1 MTQTLEESVGQL
13 IVGKVP
19 AKILDDDNKDCLKR
33 GITSG
38 ITIFSENVESREQ
51 VVELT
56 DAVRLFSRH
65 PAIIAVDQEGGAV
78 QRLEKIITPIP
89 SMMALGK
96 LNDKERLDLVIGL
109 AGKQMRLLGINCVF
123 APVLDVNTNA
133 RNPIIGT
140 RSFGSIP
147 TLVAD
152 LGATVIKSYIESG
165 VLPVAKHFPGHG
177 DSDVDSHLA
186 LPKLNHDMQRL
197 EEIELLPF
205 RENLLIAPA
214 MMVAHLW
221 ITALNEQPLPASL
234 SPEVISNLLR
244 DQMGYQNLLF
254 SDDMLMKAIGNEW
267 GLEEAC
273 VRAVAAGL
281 DMLLVCSNAEDG
293 RKANAAIVQA
303 VQSGR
308 IPEERIQRAI
318 RTRQAALNKIPAH
331 DEMEHKRRLAVLE
344 KSVAASDPIVLD
356 TSFKSLHQ
364 QGSPRRA
371 FAVAEPIHLFVP
383 QHDRYPLNFREALL
397 TLLPEM
403 EIHLVEHRYKF
414 NDLSDEQC
422 AELAAKSGQNCVLFT
437 FRAVI
442 NRQQLK
448 LAEYLEKHAPNRL
461 LVACDIPYDLDV
473 LPEWEN
479 AVAIHDPS
487 DLGVRAF
494 AQLIARQLMCHH

>member
-1 MTQTLEESVGQL
+1 MTQTIEESVGQL
-13 IVGKVP
+13 ILGKVP
-19 AKILDDDNKDCLKR
+19 AKALDDGNKDCLKR
-33 GITSG
+33 GIISG
-38 ITIFSENVESREQ
+38 ITIFSENVSSREQ
-51 VVELT
+51 VIELT

-78 QRLEKIITPIP
+78 QRLDKIITPIP

-96 LNDKERLDLVIGL
+96 LNDKERLALIIGL

-140 RSFGSIP
+140 RAFGSNP
-147 TLVAD
+147 ELVAD
-152 LGATVIKSYIESG
+152 LGATVIRSYIESG

-186 LPKLNHDMQRL
+186 LPKLNHDMDRM
-197 EEIELLPF
+197 ESIELLPF
-205 RENLLIAPA
+205 RENLLTAPA

-221 ITALNEQPLPASL
+221 ISALNQEALPASL
-234 SPEVISNLLR
+234 SPEVVSGLLR
-244 DQMGYQNLLF
+244 DQMGYQNLLV
-254 SDDMLMKAIGNEW
+254 SDDMLMKAIGNTW

-273 VRAVAAGL
+273 VRAIAAGL
-281 DMLLVCSNAEDG
+281 DLLLVCSNDDDA
-293 RKANAAIVQA
+293 RKVNAAIVAA

-331 DEMEHKRRLAVLE
+331 DEMDHKRRLSVLD
-344 KSVAASDPIVLD
+344 KSVSASDPIVLD
-356 TSFKSLHQ
+356 SSFKSLYT

-371 FAVAEPIHLFVP
+371 FTAASTIHMFIP
-383 QHDRYPLNFREALL
+383 KHDRYALNFRESLI
-397 TLLPEM
+397 TELPEM
-403 EIHLVEHRYKF
+403 EMHLIEHRYPV
-414 NDLSDEQC
+414 NSLTDEQC
-422 AELAAKSGQNCVLFT
+422 IELAKSSGENCILFT

-448 LAEYLEKHAPNRL
+448 LAEALQKQASNRT

-494 AQLIARQLMCHH
+494 AQLIARQLTCHH

>member
-13 IVGKVP
+13 IIGKVP
-19 AKILDDDNKDCLKR
+19 AKVLDDDNKDCLKH

-51 VVELT
+51 VIELT

-78 QRLEKIITPIP
+78 QRLDKIITPIP
-89 SMMALGK
+89 SMMAMGK

-140 RSFGSIP
+140 RAFGSNP
-147 TLVAD
+147 ALVAD
-152 LGATVIKSYIESG
+152 LGAAVIRSYIDSG

-177 DSDVDSHLA
+177 DSDVDSHLT
-186 LPKLNHDMQRL
+186 LPKLNHDMERL
-197 EEIELLPF
+197 ESIELFPF

-221 ITALNEQPLPASL
+221 ITALNKDPLPASL
-234 SPEVISNLLR
+234 SPEVVSDLLR
-244 DQMGYQNLLF
+244 EQMGYQNLLV
-254 SDDMLMKAIGNEW
+254 SDDMLMKAIGNTW

-273 VRAVAAGL
+273 VRAIAAGL
-281 DMLLVCSNAEDG
+281 DLLLVCSNAADA
-293 RKANAAIVQA
+293 RKVNEAIVSA
-303 VQSGR
+303 VRSGR
-308 IPEERIQRAI
+308 IPEERIQRAA
-318 RTRQAALNKIPAH
+318 RARQAALNKIPAH
-331 DEMEHKRRLAVLE
+331 DEMDKARRLSILE
-344 KSVAASDPIVLD
+344 KSVSASDPIVLD
-356 TSFKSLHQ
+356 SSFKALETR
-364 QGSPRRA
+364 GFPRRA
-371 FAVAEPIHLFVP
+371 FAVAEPIHLFIP
-383 QHDRYPLNFREALL
+383 QHDRYQLKFRESLL
-397 TLLPEM
+397 ELLPEM

-414 NDLSDEQC
+414 NDMTDAQC
-422 AELAAKSGQNCVLFT
+422 AEMARNSGQNCVLFT

-448 LAEYLEKHAPNRL
+448 LAEYLQEQAPNRL
-461 LVACDIPYDLDV
+461 LVACDIPYDLDI
-473 LPEWEN
+473 LQDWEN
-479 AVAIHDPS
+479 TVAIHDPS

-494 AQLIARQLMCHH
+494 AQLVARQLMCHH